1 MPNILVTGSN
11 GQVGL
16 ELQALA
22 KEYSYNFYFADKNTL
37 DITQKELIERAL
49 DFYFDHTDSITAQKI
64 SDDVA
69 SGKEKVHNADDVFS
83 ELGLE

>member
-1 MPNILVTGSN
+1 MSVVKKLISFDSVIAEE
-11 GQVGL
+11 L
-16 ELQALA
+16 ESLS
-22 KEYSYNFYFADKNTL
+22 KTL

-49 DFYFDHTDSITAQKI
+49 DFYFDHTDSITAQKL

-69 SGKEKVHNADDVFS
+69 SGKVKVHDADDVFA

>member
-1 MPNILVTGSN
+1 MSVVKKLISFDSV
-11 GQVGL
+11 VAEEL
-16 ELQALA
+16 ESLS
-22 KEYSYNFYFADKNTL
+22 KTL

-64 SDDVA
+64 SDDVL

>member
-1 MPNILVTGSN
+1 MSVIKKLISFDSV
-11 GQVGL
+11 VAEEL
-16 ELQALA
+16 ESLS
-22 KEYSYNFYFADKNTL
+22 KTL

-64 SDDVA
+64 SDDVVA
-69 SGKEKVHNADDVFS
+69 GKNKVHNADDVFA

>member
-1 MPNILVTGSN
+1 MSVVKKLISFDSV
-11 GQVGL
+11 VAEEL
-16 ELQALA
+16 ESLS
-22 KEYSYNFYFADKNTL
+22 KTL

>member
-1 MPNILVTGSN
+1 MSVVKKLISFDSV
-11 GQVGL
+11 VAEEL
-16 ELQALA
+16 ESLS
-22 KEYSYNFYFADKNTL
+22 KTL

-49 DFYFDHTDSITAQKI
+49 DFYFDHTDSMTAQKI

-69 SGKEKVHNADDVFS
+69 SGKMKTHDADAVFA

>member
-1 MPNILVTGSN
+1 MSVVKKLISFDSV
-11 GQVGL
+11 VAEEL
-16 ELQALA
+16 ETLS
-22 KEYSYNFYFADKNTL
+22 KTL

-64 SDDVA
+64 SDDVVA
-69 SGKEKVHNADDVFS
+69 GKEKVHDADDIFK

>member
-1 MPNILVTGSN
+1 MSVVKKLISFDSV
-11 GQVGL
+11 VAEEL
-16 ELQALA
+16 ETLS
-22 KEYSYNFYFADKNTL
+22 KTL

-64 SDDVA
+64 SDDVVA
-69 SGKEKVHNADDVFS
+69 GKEKVHDADDVFK

>member
-1 MPNILVTGSN
+1 MSIVKKLISFDSV
-11 GQVGL
+11 VAEEL
-16 ELQALA
+16 ETLS
-22 KEYSYNFYFADKNTL
+22 KTL

-64 SDDVA
+64 SDDVVA
-69 SGKEKVHNADDVFS
+69 GKEKVHNADDVFK

>member
-1 MPNILVTGSN
+1 MSIVKKLISFDSIVAEE
-11 GQVGL
+11 L
-16 ELQALA
+16 ESLS
-22 KEYSYNFYFADKNTL
+22 KTL

-64 SDDVA
+64 SDDITA
-69 SGKEKVHNADDVFS
+69 GKEKVHDADDVFV

>member
-1 MPNILVTGSN
+1 MSVVKKLISLDSV
-11 GQVGL
+11 VAEEL
-16 ELQALA
+16 ESLS
-22 KEYSYNFYFADKNTL
+22 KTL

-49 DFYFDHTDSITAQKI
+49 DFYFDHTDSITAQKL

-69 SGKEKVHNADDVFS
+69 SGKVKVHDADDVFA